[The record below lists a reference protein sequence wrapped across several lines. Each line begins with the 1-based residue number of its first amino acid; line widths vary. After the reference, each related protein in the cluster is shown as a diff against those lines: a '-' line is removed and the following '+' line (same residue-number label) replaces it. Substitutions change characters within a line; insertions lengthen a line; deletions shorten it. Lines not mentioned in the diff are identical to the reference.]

1 MKGQF
6 SKKLLLFTWLIDFVI
21 GICIIANLHFHLHQI
36 CINLHLCIIV
46 VKNQLSH
53 NNGRILILEV
63 SINDERFILLN
74 LYNANMEIEQVKT
87 INDLSYLLTKLRG
100 KNCFTQFST
109 RTY

>member
-6 SKKLLLFTWLIDFVI
+6 SKRPLLFTWLIDFLYCFDWFI
-21 GICIIANLHFHLHQI
+21 W
-36 CINLHLCIIV
+36 LCIIV
-46 VKNQLSH
+46 VKNQPSH
-53 NNGRILILEV
+53 TNGRILILEV
-63 SINDERFILLN
+63 SINDERFILLK
-74 LYNANMEIEQVKT
+74 LYNANMESEQIKT